1 MFPNLFLITLGAAV
15 NGGRPWCSCIEG
27 RAPTEALFLSQK
39 YPAIQFILGKWG
51 DNNKTD
57 RIMLLPP
64 AKLMQP
70 ASHLSQKSKVTIFEA
85 GNKCLF
91 IRIMRKPPY
100 FYKSIS
106 REITHSQKLGNML
119 SFFNVQNF
127 APCSFPCLLVF
138 SFWSIG
144 RTFIKTFPNDF
155 DFIGCRMQMPPTSR
169 NVGWPTSSEWS
180 KTHR

>member
-1 MFPNLFLITLGAAV
+1 MKMFPNLFLITLGAAV

-27 RAPTEALFLSQK
+27 RAPTEAFFHSQK
-39 YPAIQFILGKWG
+39 ISCNPIYFREMG

-57 RIMLLPP
+57 SILLLPP

-119 SFFNVQNF
+119 SFFQCPKFYTLQLSMFVGVLLLIHWPHFYQNI
-127 APCSFPCLLVF
+127 P
-138 SFWSIG
+138 
-144 RTFIKTFPNDF
+144 K
-155 DFIGCRMQMPPTSR
+155 
-169 NVGWPTSSEWS
+169 
-180 KTHR
+180 

>member
-39 YPAIQFILGKWG
+39 YPAIQFISGKWG
-51 DNNKTD
+51 TTTKQTEHCCCHL
-57 RIMLLPP
+57 RSWCSLQAI
-64 AKLMQP
+64 
-70 ASHLSQKSKVTIFEA
+70 SHKKSKVTIFEA

-119 SFFNVQNF
+119 SFFQCPKFCTLQLSMFVGVLLLIHWPHFYQNI
-127 APCSFPCLLVF
+127 PKW
-138 SFWSIG
+138 FW
-144 RTFIKTFPNDF
+144 FHW
-155 DFIGCRMQMPPTSR
+155 MQNADATHE
-169 NVGWPTSSEWS
+169 SECWL
-180 KTHR
+180 TDLFWMI

>member
-27 RAPTEALFLSQK
+27 RAPTEALFHSQK
-39 YPAIQFILGKWG
+39 ISCNPIYFREMG

-57 RIMLLPP
+57 RTLLLPP

-119 SFFNVQNF
+119 SFFQCPKFCTLQLSMFVGVLLLIHWPHFYQNI
-127 APCSFPCLLVF
+127 PKW
-138 SFWSIG
+138 FW
-144 RTFIKTFPNDF
+144 FHW
-155 DFIGCRMQMPPTSR
+155 MQNADATHE
-169 NVGWPTSSEWS
+169 SECWL
-180 KTHR
+180 TDLFWMI

>member
-1 MFPNLFLITLGAAV
+1 M
-15 NGGRPWCSCIEG
+15 
-27 RAPTEALFLSQK
+27 
-39 YPAIQFILGKWG
+39 G

-57 RIMLLPP
+57 SILLLPP

-119 SFFNVQNF
+119 SFFSMSKILHPAAFHVCW
-127 APCSFPCLLVF
+127 CSPFDPLAALLSKHSQMILISLDAECRCHPRVGMLVDRPLLNDLKHIVNTGKHLCLCNNCDTSFCKGVF
-138 SFWSIG
+138 SEYVPF
-144 RTFIKTFPNDF
+144 FL
-155 DFIGCRMQMPPTSR
+155 
-169 NVGWPTSSEWS
+169 
-180 KTHR
+180 